1 MNGAIKLLLA
11 CLLISGATRAA
22 APEFQSTVVTR
33 SGTYQRQTSSFSVAG
48 LPGSV
53 GRTVEV
59 SRVTVALD
67 GILVTG
73 EWEPKTSVSVS
84 AKDFRRGTD
93 VLAAVNRNR
102 LLLRTPAGDE
112 VTAKIVSREKQK
124 SD

>member
-1 MNGAIKLLLA
+1 MNGAIKLLLG
-11 CLLISGATRAA
+11 CLLIAGAAHAA
-22 APEFQSTVVTR
+22 GPDFQSTVVTQSR
-33 SGTYQRQTSSFSVAG
+33 TYERQASSFRIAG
-48 LPGSV
+48 IPGSV
-53 GRTVEV
+53 GKTVEV

-67 GILVTG
+67 GALVTG

-102 LLLRTPAGDE
+102 LLLKTPAGDV